1 MKHKISGLP
10 IRYKYLLSLLVI
22 VLLSFS
28 IFTVI
33 NTYYLASDSKKQMED
48 SLQKTLEQTS
58 ELLIYNTSMIKY
70 GSDIFVYQYA
80 EEPYFTEPES
90 SYKETPGLYTL
101 HRAQLTKHLFSLQ
114 EIPNVNTI
122 DLCLNSSFAKVY
134 PGDDI
139 YELENYTDK
148 NWYKSI
154 SNNNTFYT
162 WSLGGID
169 EAPEAYPIISLIR
182 KIPNAQNLRSLNG
195 ILAVNIELSEIT
207 SILKP
212 AQISS
217 NTAVYLI
224 NEKNQIL
231 SYCARELPDDA
242 LLNTLKEQF
251 PENCTDN
258 SSFYAQLNHHKY
270 LVGYSSIDQSDWQLV
285 ITIPYNQIL
294 SQSTKI
300 YTSILVTL
308 FLILPFV
315 IMVSYLLSILISRP
329 VNTLITN
336 MKKAETGDF
345 NIPIAPYSKDEI
357 GELNRSFNVMLT
369 KLSLLLDESY
379 RLGKEKK
386 NEQLKAL
393 QVQINPHFLYNTLDM
408 INLLAINGDTTKI
421 QTAIQELSRFYRL
434 SLNSGC
440 DETTLA
446 DELEHIRHYVKIQ
459 NLRFENNI
467 NLEINVPS
475 ELLTF
480 KMFKICLQPLVENA
494 IYHGILE
501 KDSES
506 GKIQIEAYQEG
517 IYFYIIIRDDGVGM
531 DLETMER
538 LLEKPIDTHGGY
550 GVYNV
555 QERIKINYGNDCG
568 ISYESD
574 LGTGTMVILK
584 LKKNYRDDR

>member
-1 MKHKISGLP
+1 
-10 IRYKYLLSLLVI
+10 
-22 VLLSFS
+22 
-28 IFTVI
+28 
-33 NTYYLASDSKKQMED
+33 
-48 SLQKTLEQTS
+48 
-58 ELLIYNTSMIKY
+58 
-70 GSDIFVYQYA
+70 
-80 EEPYFTEPES
+80 
-90 SYKETPGLYTL
+90 
-101 HRAQLTKHLFSLQ
+101 
-114 EIPNVNTI
+114 
-122 DLCLNSSFAKVY
+122 
-134 PGDDI
+134 
-139 YELENYTDK
+139 
-148 NWYKSI
+148 
-154 SNNNTFYT
+154 
-162 WSLGGID
+162 
-169 EAPEAYPIISLIR
+169 
-182 KIPNAQNLRSLNG
+182 
-195 ILAVNIELSEIT
+195 
-207 SILKP
+207 
-212 AQISS
+212 
-217 NTAVYLI
+217 
-224 NEKNQIL
+224 
-231 SYCARELPDDA
+231 
-242 LLNTLKEQF
+242 
-251 PENCTDN
+251 
-258 SSFYAQLNHHKY
+258 
-270 LVGYSSIDQSDWQLV
+270 
-285 ITIPYNQIL
+285 
-294 SQSTKI
+294 
-300 YTSILVTL
+300 
-308 FLILPFV
+308 
-315 IMVSYLLSILISRP
+315 
-329 VNTLITN
+329 

-440 DETTLA
+440 DETTLE